1 MRIQLELLTHRRPGN
16 VAPLVALCLIPITG
30 IAALVMDIGLLR
42 DQRRQ
47 AVRAAD
53 AAALAGATDLFTNY
67 SANGGKDVNGTA
79 AKSARTTAAA
89 NGFPQGVTVTVW
101 PNNYHGGPF
110 AGTQIAP
117 GYVE

>member
-67 SANGGKDVNGTA
+67 RANWGKDVDGTA
-79 AKSARTTAAA
+79 VKSALTTAAG
-89 NGFPQGVTVTVW
+89 NRSDPVQ
-101 PNNYHGGPF
+101 
-110 AGTQIAP
+110 
-117 GYVE
+117 